1 MQYVKV
7 GFGVLQPDFLH
18 LNLESVEVPY
28 KMPGINGAKHLCT
41 TNNSCWV
48 ILIALMFVIL
58 ICIVAMRV
66 VMVILVLVNC
76 NVVAD
81 LANGSTRINSQTK
94 LTYLGLLCVTSTFT

>member
-7 GFGVLQPDFLH
+7 GFGVLQAAARFPH

-41 TNNSCWV
+41 TNNICWV

-58 ICIVAMRV
+58 IWIVAMRV
-66 VMVILVLVNC
+66 V
-76 NVVAD
+76 
-81 LANGSTRINSQTK
+81 GW
-94 LTYLGLLCVTSTFT
+94 

>member
-1 MQYVKV
+1 
-7 GFGVLQPDFLH
+7 
-18 LNLESVEVPY
+18 
-28 KMPGINGAKHLCT
+28 MPGINGAKHLCT

-58 ICIVAMRV
+58 IWIVAMRV

-81 LANGSTRINSQTK
+81 LANGSTHINSQTK
-94 LTYLGLLCVTSTFT
+94 LTHLGLLCVTSTLT